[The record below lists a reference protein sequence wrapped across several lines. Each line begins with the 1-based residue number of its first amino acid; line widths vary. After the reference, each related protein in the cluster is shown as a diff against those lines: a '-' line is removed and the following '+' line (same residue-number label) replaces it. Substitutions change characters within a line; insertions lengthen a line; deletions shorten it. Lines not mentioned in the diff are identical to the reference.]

1 MKTVGPVA
9 KNRCVRL
16 QQELVEMLRAT
27 GSIEG
32 AEQFS
37 LRVDFKKSFGKKLA
51 CYGFG
56 KRERQLLIN
65 KVAFPDLNFIEV
77 DAALKAGNK
86 LWQLYQLASGRAS
99 VARDSSDKYK
109 PSNKGLKIIPIPA
122 PQVVNNP

>member
-1 MKTVGPVA
+1 METITPVT

-32 AEQFS
+32 DEQFW
-37 LRVDFKKSFGKKLA
+37 LRLDFKKSFGKKLA

-65 KVAFPDLNFIEV
+65 KVAFPASNFTEV
-77 DAALKAGNK
+77 NAALEAGNK
-86 LWQLYQLASGRAS
+86 LWQLYQLASGRAWI
-99 VARDSSDKYK
+99 ARDSNDKYK
-109 PSNKGLKIIPIPA
+109 PSNKGLKIIPIRRA
-122 PQVVNNP
+122 D

>member
-1 MKTVGPVA
+1 MKTIAPVA

-27 GSIEG
+27 GSTEG
-32 AEQFS
+32 AERFW
-37 LRVDFKKSFGKKLA
+37 LRLDFKKSFGKKLA

-65 KVAFPDLNFIEV
+65 KVAFPASNFTEV

-86 LWQLYQLASGRAS
+86 LWQLYQIASGRAS
-99 VARDSSDKYK
+99 IARDSNDRYK
-109 PSNKGLKIIPIPA
+109 PSNKGLKIIPIRRPI
-122 PQVVNNP
+122 